1 MSEIVAFHA
10 ANEGGV
16 PHTLTHFTPK
26 TVLSLQLP
34 NGLYVV
40 HGRVAVMNRD
50 SDPQNTSGSIKVR
63 SSLVVL
69 DTMTVHLEGHGEMF
83 FRFQCVLKLEEDDT
97 IDLEVATFVGMWQY
111 ASLIAHTVDAVIPP
125 I

>member
-10 ANEGGV
+10 ANKRR
-16 PHTLTHFTPK
+16 HALTHSTPK

-40 HGRVAVMNRD
+40 HGRVGVMNRD
-50 SDPQNTSGSIKVR
+50 SDPQNTSGSIKVGELAR
-63 SSLVVL
+63 RAP
-69 DTMTVHLEGHGEMF
+69 TRMTVHLVGHGEMF
-83 FRFQCVLKLEEDDT
+83 FCLQCVLKLEEDDT
-97 IDLEVATFVGMWQY
+97 IDLDVATFVGMWEY